1 MGAGDTDEAEYY
13 FKKLMKITVIASVA
27 WNAIILAATPLMLM
41 AYDLSAEIKML
52 VIWLVVIHNVFNA
65 FAMCA
70 DWFFR
75 GVLFE
80 VRLRKGTWK
89 QFKVI

>member
-13 FKKLMKITVIASVA
+13 FKKLMKITVIVSVA

-41 AYDLSAEIKML
+41 AYDLSAETKML

-65 FAMCA
+65 FAMCT
-70 DWFFR
+70 DWLFR
-75 GVLFE
+75 SVLFE